1 MKTMI
6 RLTKPLAAIA
16 CLYGSMAWAQPAG
29 GPGLQLTE
37 AQREWLAAH
46 PRITLGPY
54 RNYAPAQFVDEQGVH
69 RGIAADY
76 VARIE
81 ELLSVE
87 FVNIDTNTWQ
97 EILDKARAREIDVIA
112 LAAQTPDRAAYLTF
126 TSSYLDL
133 PAVLIAR
140 DSVRKQLSPADLEG
154 MQVTVVQGYAV
165 HDFLKDNYPNLLLD
179 PVADTRT
186 ALRKVSLGMADV
198 LVSDLAVASH
208 YIEQEGIS
216 NLHVVG
222 DSGFVYHMGFASR
235 SDWPQLNTL
244 LEQALGAITKAERT
258 AIYNRWI
265 SLAHEPQFTSRTTLN
280 VLLGTVTV
288 IGLLAIGVLVWNASL
303 QRRVTRRT
311 RQLDVELTER
321 KRAVQALKESEERIR
336 RIIGTALDAVITMD
350 ARGLVTG
357 WSTQAQST
365 FGWSRD
371 EAIDRPLAELIIP
384 AQYREAHEKGL
395 RHFLASGTGPVLNTR
410 IEINGL
416 HKDGHEIPVELAIS
430 PLQRG
435 STFEFCAFVRDI
447 TERKQAEAQLKKH
460 RDELEEQVVERTA
473 GMRQA
478 KEAAE
483 RAEADLAVRVNE
495 LEAALAEVNQ
505 LRGLLPICSYCKR
518 IREGEAYT
526 RSVEAYFAEHHDT
539 QFSHG
544 VCPECYEK
552 HVRPQLEKL

>member
-1 MKTMI
+1 MHTMI
-6 RLTKPLAAIA
+6 PLPRSLAVIA
-16 CLYGSMAWAQPAG
+16 CLCGSTVWAQPDGEPA
-29 GPGLQLTE
+29 LQLTQ

-54 RNYAPAQFVDEQGVH
+54 SNYAPVQFVDEHGVH
-69 RGIAADY
+69 RGIAAEY

-87 FVNIDTNTWQ
+87 FVNIPTNNWQ
-97 EILDKARAREIDVIA
+97 EILDKARAREIDIIA

-126 TSSYLDL
+126 TSAYLDL

-140 DSVRKQLSPADLEG
+140 NSVRKQLSLADLEG
-154 MQVTVVQGYAV
+154 MKVTVAQGYAV

-179 PVADTRT
+179 PVPDTRT

-235 SDWPQLNTL
+235 SDWPQLNAI
-244 LEQALGAITKAERT
+244 LETALAAIPKAERT

-265 SLAHEPQFTSRTTLN
+265 SLSHEPEFASRTTLN
-280 VLLGTVTV
+280 VLLGTVIV
-288 IGLLAIGVLVWNASL
+288 IGLLAIGVVVWNASL

-311 RQLDVELTER
+311 E
-321 KRAVQALKESEERIR
+321 ALKESDERIR
-336 RIIGTALDAVITMD
+336 LIIGTALDAVITMD
-350 ARGLVTG
+350 AHGLVTG
-357 WSTQAQST
+357 WTTQAQST

-384 AQYREAHEKGL
+384 HQYREAHEKGL
-395 RHFLASGTGPVLNTR
+395 RHFLASGEGPVLNTR

-430 PLQRG
+430 PIKRG

-447 TERKQAEAQLKKH
+447 TERKKAEAELKKH
-460 RDELEEQVVERTA
+460 QDGLEELVVERTA
-473 GMRQA
+473 GMRHA

-483 RAEADLAVRVNE
+483 RAEADLAVRVKE
-495 LEAALAEVNQ
+495 LETALAEVNQ
-505 LRGLLPICSYCKR
+505 LRDLLPICSYCKR
-518 IREGEAYT
+518 IREGEEYT
-526 RSVEAYFAEHHDT
+526 RSVEAYFAEHHDARFT
-539 QFSHG
+539 HG
-544 VCPECYEK
+544 VCPDCYEK

>member
-1 MKTMI
+1 MNTMV
-6 RLTKPLAAIA
+6 RLPRPLAAIA
-16 CLYGSMAWAQPAG
+16 CLCGSMAWAQPESGSA
-29 GPGLQLTE
+29 LHLTE
-37 AQREWLAAH
+37 VQREWLAAH

-54 RNYAPAQFVDEQGVH
+54 SNYAPAQFVDEQGVH

-76 VARIE
+76 VARME
-81 ELLSVE
+81 ELLSIE
-87 FVNIDTNTWQ
+87 FVNIPTNTWQ

-112 LAAQTPDRAAYLTF
+112 LAAQTPDRGAYLTF
-126 TSSYLDL
+126 TSAYLDL
-133 PAVLIAR
+133 PAVLIGR

-165 HDFLKDNYPNLLLD
+165 HDYLKDNDPNLLLD
-179 PVADTRT
+179 PVPDTRT

-208 YIEQEGIS
+208 YIDQEGIS

-222 DSGFVYHMGFASR
+222 ESGFVYHMGFASR
-235 SDWPQLNTL
+235 SDWPQLNTI
-244 LEQALGAITKAERT
+244 LETALAAIPKAERM
-258 AIYNRWI
+258 AIYNKWI
-265 SLAHEPQFTSRTTLN
+265 SLSHEPEFASRTALN
-280 VLLGTVTV
+280 VLLGTVTA

-311 RQLDVELTER
+311 RQLDVELAER
-321 KRAVQALKESEERIR
+321 RRAVEALKESEERIR
-336 RIIGTALDAVITMD
+336 LIISTALDAVITMD

-357 WSTQAQST
+357 WSTQAECA

-384 AQYREAHEKGL
+384 PRLREAHKKGL
-395 RHFLASGTGPVLNTR
+395 RHFLAGGEGPVLNTR
-410 IEINGL
+410 IEISGL
-416 HKDGHEIPVELAIS
+416 HKAGHEIPVELAIS
-430 PLQRG
+430 PIQRG

-447 TERKQAEAQLKKH
+447 TERKKAEAELKKH
-460 RDELEEQVVERTA
+460 RDELEDLVVERTA
-473 GMRQA
+473 GMRGA

-483 RAEADLAVRVNE
+483 RAEADLAVRVKE

-505 LRGLLPICSYCKR
+505 LRDLLPICSYCKR
-518 IREGEAYT
+518 IREGEDYT
-526 RSVEAYFAEHHDT
+526 TSVEAYFAEHHDA

-544 VCPECYEK
+544 VCPDCYEK
-552 HVRPQLEKL
+552 HVRPQLEEL